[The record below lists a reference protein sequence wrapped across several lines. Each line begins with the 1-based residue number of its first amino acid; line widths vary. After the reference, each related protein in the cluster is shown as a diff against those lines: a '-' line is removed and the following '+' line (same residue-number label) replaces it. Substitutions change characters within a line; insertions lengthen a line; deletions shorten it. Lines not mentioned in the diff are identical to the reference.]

1 MIGQSSLFEMNIIIF
16 HLITQEKLQLVM
28 ENNYTDKHVT
38 LFIEYKKQYCL
49 LIHKTEEVRYSIYK
63 RSQIVEIDEESKYCE
78 SQIQESNFV

>member
-38 LFIEYKKQYCL
+38 LFIEYKEQYCL